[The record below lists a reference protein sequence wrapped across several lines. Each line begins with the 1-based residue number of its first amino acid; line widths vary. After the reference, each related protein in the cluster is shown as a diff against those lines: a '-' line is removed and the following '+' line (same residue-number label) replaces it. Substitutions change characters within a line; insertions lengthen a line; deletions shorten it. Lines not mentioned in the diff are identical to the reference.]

1 MALGVFLSSYAPN
14 LATFMFCYS
23 FLFGTGIG
31 LAYTAPMVNGW
42 RWFPDRKGMVSGA
55 VVAGFGAG
63 GFVFNQVST
72 VLDETS
78 RMEASFF
85 VPSCLRLGALLWLR
99 GLLCVL
105 PRLTAGRYCKVRRVV
120 HTSTCSFS
128 GQVAFHRLG

>member
-1 MALGVFLSSYAPN
+1 MALGVFLASYAPN

-63 GFVFNQVST
+63 GFVFNQVWEVRRGHGIFFII
-72 VLDETS
+72 VLMS
-78 RMEASFF
+78 LSA
-85 VPSCLRLGALLWLR
+85 
-99 GLLCVL
+99 
-105 PRLTAGRYCKVRRVV
+105 TAGRGLFRLLWYSTWCYGYCSDLVFV
-120 HTSTCSFS
+120 
-128 GQVAFHRLG
+128 

>member
-42 RWFPDRKGMVSGA
+42 RWFPNRKGMVSGA

-63 GFVFNQVST
+63 GFVFNQVREECGNDHVFLMCCFDSFVGNSRTRVLT
-72 VLDETS
+72 VQQ
-78 RMEASFF
+78 
-85 VPSCLRLGALLWLR
+85 W
-99 GLLCVL
+99 
-105 PRLTAGRYCKVRRVV
+105 CKVLALVKY
-120 HTSTCSFS
+120 TYSSS
-128 GQVAFHRLG
+128 GAIVLCRCRCWYRCFG

>member
-1 MALGVFLSSYAPN
+1 MATLLKTPSEQATTALGCGIMALGAFLSSYAPN

-63 GFVFNQVST
+63 GFVFNQVCIT
-72 VLDETS
+72 VGDS
-78 RMEASFF
+78 
-85 VPSCLRLGALLWLR
+85 
-99 GLLCVL
+99 
-105 PRLTAGRYCKVRRVV
+105 
-120 HTSTCSFS
+120 
-128 GQVAFHRLG
+128 

>member
-1 MALGVFLSSYAPN
+1 MNLHCMLTLLKTTCQATTALGCGIMALGVFLSSYAPN

-63 GFVFNQVST
+63 GFVFNQVW
-72 VLDETS
+72 
-78 RMEASFF
+78 
-85 VPSCLRLGALLWLR
+85 CGR
-99 GLLCVL
+99 GSMKREHL
-105 PRLTAGRYCKVRRVV
+105 
-120 HTSTCSFS
+120 S
-128 GQVAFHRLG
+128 

>member
-1 MALGVFLSSYAPN
+1 MALGVFLASYAPN

-63 GFVFNQVST
+63 GFVFNQV
-72 VLDETS
+72 
-78 RMEASFF
+78 RIQGK
-85 VPSCLRLGALLWLR
+85 R
-99 GLLCVL
+99 
-105 PRLTAGRYCKVRRVV
+105 PRDAGRKRPQAWKETRNCFCVV
-120 HTSTCSFS
+120 LV
-128 GQVAFHRLG
+128 VAELPHL